1 MRRKNLVKN
10 IATIISVA
18 TVSMST
24 LAVNIPS
31 VYADEVPTTETTP
44 EPQAATTDAPATTE
58 THSSGS
64 SATSSE
70 GQVTDDTHGTGTQT
84 ITTTQTNG
92 DDGSTT
98 TQVTVDTEYADQTK
112 TNTSTTTQTNADGSG
127 TQTYS
132 DTTSNADGS
141 GTQTVSDTTINADG
155 SSSGNTA
162 TTVTAAPVVSEP
174 VDVAASDVPTD
185 LKDDTMYES
194 SASAPVTA
202 TNDDGSTTTTYTS
215 INPTSTEVTGT
226 NEYGETVV
234 TTVTSWVI
242 YTEVK
247 NETTGE
253 TTTTSQTVYKL
264 CDKDGNE
271 ITTGNENLNN
281 ILALIGNYGVV
292 ANEVTVNNDIQSS
305 IATGNLTLNHSIS
318 SNLDNG
324 ADYKIYTEAIT
335 NPSGN
340 PVNVD
345 TSATIVVPEGY
356 ELFLYD
362 QNLKDAKSTA
372 FKAYR
377 DSLTNQPND
386 GRYIVKFTDN
396 GDGTYTVSDVMG
408 NNTRLDN
415 VSTTTT
421 DRQQFTDQTVE
432 QVIGKVS
439 ELSDKLSN
447 DAMSSSNCDVTWDDN
462 SGNQV
467 IDSIKANSQ
476 LLADIA
482 DGNSSVDV
490 LYANVDITLSST
502 DITTNPK
509 SIENTDLNNCLKIYL
524 TDENQIC
531 IVNLNISV
539 SDDATENDTSIK
551 LCNYKL
557 FVNDTEVTDK
567 VFFTNHVFWNLSGYS
582 GNVLLGNFY
591 GTLIAPEASVE
602 ARGGV
607 GNGSPTEGRS
617 VSNTF
622 VNNDCEFHSYTG
634 SHMVTTK
641 EDITTPTSSSSVSYT
656 RQEKSQKKTKTSSSW
671 SEDIEDPDD
680 PDTPETPETPDT
692 PSTPDTP
699 TTTETTITETPVAL
713 AAEPAV
719 LGVTRTV
726 AQEPEVLGA
735 TRTLEEDPAVLGAFR
750 DGQTGDSTNSM
761 ARMGI
766 IISCAGLAAATVIA
780 GRRKRKINN

>member
-10 IATIISVA
+10 IATIISVV

-185 LKDDTMYES
+185 LSDNTKYES
-194 SASAPVTA
+194 SASTPVT
-202 TNDDGSTTTTYTS
+202 TNNDDGSTTTTTTTTYTS

-271 ITTGNENLNN
+271 ITTGNENLNS

-292 ANEVTVNNDIQSS
+292 ANEVTTNADIQSS
-305 IATGNLTLNHSIS
+305 IATRNLIFCGNNSIS
-318 SNLDNG
+318 SNLDAG
-324 ADYKIYTEAIT
+324 ADYNLYAENIT
-335 NPSGN
+335 NNTGN
-340 PVNVD
+340 PINAH
-345 TSATIVVPEGY
+345 SSNIVLPEGY
-356 ELFLYD
+356 ELYYYS
-362 QNLKDAKSTA
+362 QNNNDTNDAKNMA
-372 FKAYR
+372 MKAYVANHPGIAT
-377 DSLTNQPND
+377 DNSF
-386 GRYIVKFTDN
+386 IVKFVLNDDGVTYSVADTI
-396 GDGTYTVSDVMG
+396 GDVAFSGSVG
-408 NNTRLDN
+408 G
-415 VSTTTT
+415 TTT
-421 DRQQFTDQTVE
+421 DRQQFTDKT
-432 QVIGKVS
+432 VS
-439 ELSDKLSN
+439 EAIDEVKDLAESLSN
-447 DAMSSSNCDVTWDDN
+447 DASNNSSSTTVVTE
-462 SGNQV
+462 GNV
-467 IDSIKANSQ
+467 LKSIVASSSDTANS
-476 LLADIA
+476 
-482 DGNSSVDV
+482 NV
-490 LYANVDITLSST
+490 LYADVDITLSSET
-502 DITTNPK
+502 ATNLIDDDD
-509 SIENTDLNNCLKIYL
+509 SRYL
-524 TDENQIC
+524 TISLSSGQVC
-531 IVNLNISV
+531 IINLNIST
-539 SDDATENDTSIK
+539 SDSIDETK
-551 LCNYKL
+551 TTINLTNYKL
-557 FVNDTEVTDK
+557 VVDGEVTTDP
-567 VFFTNHVFWNLSGYS
+567 VYFSNHVFWNLSGYT
-582 GNVLLGNFY
+582 
-591 GTLIAPEASVE
+591 GTVYLYNIFDGTVIAPEAFVVAGS
-602 ARGGV
+602 
-607 GNGSPTEGRS
+607 GNAEGRV

-622 VNNDCEFHSYTG
+622 ENIGGEFHSYTG